1 MSKKISLL
9 LTVTGILLIILS
21 SGLVFFS
28 VHSQK
33 TAVKENNRL
42 VSVLYSLMPEVTD
55 GVIDDRVNKDM
66 PLLQVDGM
74 DFAGIIE
81 VPTYNRTLPIFANW
95 DKSRVSSFPCRYSGS
110 IYNGNLI
117 IGGSDNSG
125 QFDFMKQITVSDTV
139 FITDVTGARFT
150 YQVTDI
156 KLTRD
161 VSSESLEATD
171 ADLIFF
177 ARNTY
182 SLDYTVVICRIK

>member
-66 PLLQVDGM
+66 PLLQVDGI

-81 VPTYNRTLPIFANW
+81 VPTYNRTLPIRAVWN
-95 DKSRVSSFPCRYSGS
+95 KSKVSSFPCRYSGS

-161 VSSESLEATD
+161 VSSESLEAPD

-182 SLDYTVVICRIK
+182 SLDYTVVSCRIK

>member
-21 SGLVFFS
+21 AGLVFFS
-28 VHSQK
+28 AHSQN
-33 TAVKENNRL
+33 TAIKENERF
-42 VSVLYSLMPEVTD
+42 VSVLYSLMPEVAD

-66 PLLQVDGM
+66 PLLQVDGT

-81 VPTYNRTLPIFANW
+81 VPTYNRTLPIRASW
-95 DKSRVSSFPCRYSGS
+95 DKSKVSSLPCRYSGS
-110 IYNGNLI
+110 IYDKNLI

-161 VSSESLEATD
+161 VSSESLEVTD

-182 SLDYTVVICRIK
+182 SLDYTVVICHIK